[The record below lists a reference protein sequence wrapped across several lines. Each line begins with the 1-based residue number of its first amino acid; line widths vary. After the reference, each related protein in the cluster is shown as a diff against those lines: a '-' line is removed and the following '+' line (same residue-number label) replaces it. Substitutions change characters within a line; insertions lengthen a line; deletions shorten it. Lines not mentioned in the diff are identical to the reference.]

1 MRRALSVPAVVATAA
16 TAVLAACGGASSPP
30 PTEATGPAPHAMM
43 GPASLAP
50 PPPPAREDGRL
61 PATVTPQRYALE
73 LRIDPTRPRFRGVT
87 AIQVEVTQPTWHVVL
102 HARDMNVSGAVA
114 RAGGVPITATP
125 TMRIAHAGVVPE
137 ELVLTF
143 AQPLPPGTVQIDIAY
158 DAPFSNDLAG
168 LYRVQEN
175 GAWYA
180 YTQFEATDARRA
192 FPCFDEPGF
201 KTAYDVTIVSPPGTI
216 ALSNAPES
224 RGEPQPDGMVA
235 HHFETTRPL
244 PSYLVAFAIGDFDVV
259 QGQTSPFPIR
269 AVTTKG
275 RGGLTGLALEAAAAL
290 IAKLGEYFDV
300 RYPYAKL
307 DLVAVPDFAAGAME
321 NPGLVTFRDQLLLL
335 DPQHATTSTKRAQAE
350 VIAHEFAHQW
360 FGDLV
365 TAQWWDDIWLN
376 EGFATWA
383 EAKMVDA
390 WRPSFGAKMQQIA
403 GVQRVMDTDAL
414 KSARAVREPVHSTS
428 EVMESFDGL
437 TYEKGA
443 AVLRMLESW
452 LGPDTFRR
460 GVQRYIHDNAWKNAR
475 ADDLFKALDFV
486 SAQKVGE
493 LASGFLDRPGVPSVL
508 VSWKCGGKDGM
519 SQVELRESEWRPLG
533 AGGEPARTWTLPV
546 CVASDAQ
553 KSKSCFTLG
562 AQPIAR
568 QLGARCPTWVYPNA
582 EEAGYYRF
590 VLDRPQLLALTRGG
604 RTLDAADRLG
614 LVSNAWAAVRQGS
627 IDPGTLLDMLKTF
640 DVDDNRLVVEQ
651 VTEVLR
657 AVDRALVDDGDR
669 AAFQRYALARL
680 AAKKAVL
687 GWEPRKGVKEDEERA
702 LERRDVLRAMGELA
716 RDAKTLAEAEAYTAR
731 WLKDPTSVPAD
742 TAQVAVPLSS
752 LTAGPARLDEL
763 RAAAKSAR
771 TPEDR
776 ALAIRAMGTFGD
788 PALLRRGLDLALG
801 EELRLSEL
809 RYLFWPALVRP
820 EAAPVFFA
828 WEKEHWA
835 ELRRRIPG
843 SLGRGML
850 VGVAGALCTRAQREE
865 AQVFFAGATQGI
877 EGVKRALDEGLE
889 EAGLCVALRDHG
901 AADVRKYLERK

>member
-1 MRRALSVPAVVATAA
+1 
-16 TAVLAACGGASSPP
+16 
-30 PTEATGPAPHAMM
+30 
-43 GPASLAP
+43 
-50 PPPPAREDGRL
+50 L
-61 PATVTPQRYALE
+61 PATVTPQRYALD
-73 LRIDPTRPRFRGVT
+73 LRVDPGKPRFEGVA
-87 AIQVEVTQPTWHVVL
+87 AIQVEVPQPTWHVVL
-102 HARDMNVSGAVA
+102 HARDMRVSSAVA
-114 RAGGVPITATP
+114 RVGGASIPATATV
-125 TMRIAHAGVVPE
+125 RLAHGGVVPE

-143 AQPLPPGTVQIDIAY
+143 AQPLPPGTAQIDIAY
-158 DAPFSNDLAG
+158 DAPFADDLAG
-168 LYRVQEN
+168 LYRVQEG

-201 KTAYDVTIVSPPGTI
+201 KTAYDVTIASPPGTI
-216 ALSNAPES
+216 ALSNAPELH
-224 RGEPQPDGMVA
+224 GDPLPDGMVA
-235 HHFETTRPL
+235 HRFETTRPL
-244 PSYLVAFAIGDFDVV
+244 PSYLVAFAVGDFDVV

-275 RGGLTGLALEAAAAL
+275 RGALTSQALEAAAAL

-335 DPQHATTSTKRAQAE
+335 DPKHATTSVKRAQAE

-390 WRPSFGAKMQQIA
+390 WRPSFGATIEQIA

-414 KSARAVREPVHSTS
+414 KSARAVREPVHSTG

-486 SAQKVGE
+486 SAQKVGD
-493 LASGFLDRPGVPSVL
+493 LASGFLDRTGVPSVL
-508 VSWKCGGKDGM
+508 VSWKCGGKDGA
-519 SQVELRESEWRPLG
+519 SKVELRESEWRPLG

-568 QLGARCPTWVYPNA
+568 DLGARCPTWVYPNA

-604 RTLDAADRLG
+604 RALGPADRLG

-627 IDPGTLLDMLKTF
+627 IDAGTLLDVLKTF
-640 DVDDNRLVVEQ
+640 DADDNRLVVEQ
-651 VTEVLR
+651 VTDVLGEVN
-657 AVDRALVDDGDR
+657 RALVDDGDR
-669 AAFQRYALARL
+669 AAFQRYAFARL
-680 AAKKAVL
+680 AGKKAAL

-702 LERRDVLRAMGELA
+702 LERRAVMRAMGELA
-716 RDAKTLAEAEAYTAR
+716 RDPQTLMEAETYAAK
-731 WLKDPTSVPAD
+731 WLKDPASVNAD
-742 TAQVAVPLSS
+742 TAAVAVPLAS
-752 LTAGPARLDEL
+752 LKAGPARLDEL
-763 RAAAKSAR
+763 RAAAKSAK

-776 ALAIRAMGTFGD
+776 TIAIRAMGALGD
-788 PALLRRGLDLALG
+788 AGLLRRALDLALT

-820 EAAPVFFA
+820 EGAPVLLA

-835 ELRRRIPG
+835 ELRKRIPG

-850 VGVAGALCTRAQREE
+850 VGVAGVLCTRAERDD
-865 AQVFFAGATQGI
+865 AQAFFGPATQGF
-877 EGVKRALDEGLE
+877 EGVKRPLDEGLE
-889 EAGLCVALRDHG
+889 EAGLCVALREHG
-901 AADVRKYLERK
+901 AADTRKYLEKK